1 MLYLWCK
8 AFHIIFVITWMAGL
22 FYLPRLFV
30 YHVAAEDEIGRER
43 FTLMERKLF
52 RIIMR
57 PSMVLAIL
65 FGLAL
70 VIQGWAAFHAQ
81 GWLWLKLLL
90 VVGII
95 FYHEYCGRIIR
106 RLEAGEHVMSE
117 RNFRLFNELPV
128 LALIPI
134 VILVVI
140 KPF

>member
-30 YHVAAEDEIGRER
+30 YHVAAEDQVSRER

-57 PSMVLAIL
+57 PSMALAIL

-70 VIQGWAAFHAQ
+70 VVQAWSAFSTQ
-81 GWLWLKLLL
+81 YWLWLKLAFVFGL
-90 VVGII
+90 I

-117 RNFRLFNELPV
+117 RRFRLFNELPV
-128 LALIPI
+128 LALFPI
-134 VILVVI
+134 VIFVVV